1 MPKKSFYLSDSLKN
15 CLYLMA
21 SVSLVWFWTGNVV
34 LANYS
39 LQLTA
44 FLIIFYFIARFFLNK
59 KGLEDKQYILDTTIF
74 TAALLLILSA
84 TGGLSSPLFF
94 LVYFLFF
101 ATALLFDSVVTLT
114 LTLTLTLFFAS
125 TLNSLHSALQM
136 ISLLIFSPMA
146 IYFGK
151 QYLHLLEAQERIK
164 ILHKEKKLLSTNN
177 QQQSA
182 NLANEETHSLLWL
195 SLNFKNGLLKIVHV
209 TADLLADIGHLSGT
223 QKENLQSI
231 HDTAKDLLKSG
242 EKLKEKIDKET
253 D

>member
-1 MPKKSFYLSDSLKN
+1 
-15 CLYLMA
+15 MA
-21 SVSLVWFWTGNVV
+21 SVALVWFWTGNVV
-34 LANYS
+34 LANYN

-44 FLIIFYFIARFFLNK
+44 FLIIFYFIFRLFLNK
-59 KGLEDKQYILDTTIF
+59 KGFEDKQYILDTTIF
-74 TAALLLILSA
+74 TSALLLILSA

-101 ATALLFDSVVTLT
+101 ATALLFDSVVTLV

-151 QYLHLLEAQERIK
+151 QYLRLLEAQERIK
-164 ILHKEKKLLSTNN
+164 ILHKESHKLSAISNKQSTNIA
-177 QQQSA
+177 S
-182 NLANEETHSLLWL
+182 EETHSLLWL
-195 SLNFKNGLLKIVHV
+195 SLNFKNGLLRIVHQ
-209 TADLLADIGHLSGT
+209 TADLLSDIGHLTGT

-231 HDTAKDLLKSG
+231 HETAKDLLKSG
-242 EKLKEKIDKET
+242 EKLKEKIDRET